1 MADARFQKKEAI
13 FLYKL
18 WRSLS
23 VLLAA
28 VATLT
33 VIGCSNQPVAIVNGS
48 RISKQ
53 EFYDR
58 LEQTGGQ
65 QVLADLIARRMLQ
78 SQFDAAKLQI
88 TDAEVNSEIQKLRE
102 RAPDDAAWQG
112 FLKQQ
117 GMTEPEFRDFVTF
130 QLKVK
135 KLAESGVKYTEQDLQ
150 KFFEK
155 YRTQFGQP
163 ATVTLSEIV
172 VADKA
177 KADQIRQQLKDPKA
191 SFATLARQNSISTFT
206 RERGGRRPAEP
217 VTTIM
222 PEALQA
228 AVSKLAVGQISEPIK
243 ADQQW
248 YIVKLEEKEA
258 AVKADYSNPKIKE
271 RVKEQYLLQNARQ
284 VQDIIEEARNTARVQ
299 ILDPKYK
306 EMEQMFGKPQ
316 QALPSFGEQR
326 PEGAPAP
333 SGQEPATPAPAAEQ
347 QPATPPAAPAA
358 PAS

>member
-1 MADARFQKKEAI
+1 MR
-13 FLYKL
+13 KL
-18 WRSLS
+18 CRSLS

-48 RISKQ
+48 RISKK

-78 SQFDAAKLQI
+78 SQFDAAKLQV
-88 TDAEVNSEIQKLRE
+88 TDAEINGEIQKLRE

-117 GMTEPEFRDFVTF
+117 GMTEVQFKDFVTF

-135 KLAESGVKYTEQDLQ
+135 KLAEKDVKYTDQDLQ

-155 YRTQFGQP
+155 YRMQFGRP

-177 KADQIRQQLKDPKA
+177 KADQIRQQLNDPKA
-191 SFATLARQNSISTFT
+191 SFATLARQNSLSGYT
-206 RERGGRRPAEP
+206 RERGGVRPEEP
-217 VTTIM
+217 ITQVM
-222 PEALQA
+222 PEGLRGIVANMT
-228 AVSKLAVGQISEPIK
+228 VGQISQPIK
-243 ADQQW
+243 ADSQW
-248 YIVKLEEKEA
+248 YIVKLDAKNPAE
-258 AVKADYSNPKIKE
+258 KADFSNPKIKE
-271 RVKEQYLLQNARQ
+271 RVKEQYVLQNARQ

-306 EMEQMFGKPQ
+306 DMEKMFGKPQ

-326 PEGAPAP
+326 PEGAKAPA
-333 SGQEPATPAPAAEQ
+333 AAPAPAGQ
-347 QPATPPAAPAA
+347 PAAPAPPAGQQPAA
-358 PAS
+358 PAVPAS